1 MTTDSLP
8 ISESVSWAWNRFRE
22 NMALLLAVSAVSCI
36 VPALLE
42 WIGEHAFSGFVEA
55 WMGIVH
61 FIVVTTI
68 SLGSA
73 KITLRIRDGKPVE
86 FANLFDSF
94 NRVPWLM
101 LATFIM
107 MMGTFFGV
115 IFLIVPGI
123 IIAIRL
129 WFIAFVTID
138 EGCNAIDALKR
149 SWDITRGFT
158 FDLFLFCLLLIGVNI
173 LGFICLGIGVFVS
186 MPVSWLATAY
196 IFRFLSERHARLM
209 ERAANPTG

>member
-8 ISESVSWAWNRFRE
+8 IGESVSWAWDRFKE
-22 NMALLLAVSAVSCI
+22 NTPLLLAVSAVSCLL
-36 VPALLE
+36 PAFLE
-42 WIGEHAFSGFVEA
+42 WIGERAFSGFVEA

-61 FIVVTTI
+61 FVVVTTI
-68 SLGSA
+68 SLGVA
-73 KITLRIRDGKPVE
+73 KITLHIRDGKPVE

-101 LATFIM
+101 LATFLM
-107 MMGTFFGV
+107 MFATFFGV
-115 IFLIVPGI
+115 LLLIVPGI

-129 WFIAFVTID
+129 CFIAFITAD

-149 SWDITRGFT
+149 SWNITRGFG
-158 FDLFLFCLLLIGVNI
+158 FDLFLFALLLIGVNI

-186 MPVSWLATAY
+186 VPVTWLATAY
-196 IFRFLSERHARLM
+196 IFRFLSERHARMM
-209 ERAANPTG
+209 EHAANPTG

>member
-8 ISESVSWAWNRFRE
+8 IGESVSWAWDRFKE
-22 NMALLLAVSAVSCI
+22 NMPLLLAVSAVSCF
-36 VPALLE
+36 VPAFLE
-42 WIGEHAFSGFVEA
+42 WIEERAFSGFVES

-61 FIVVTTI
+61 FVVGTTI
-68 SLGSA
+68 SLGAA

-101 LATFIM
+101 LATFLM
-107 MMGTFFGV
+107 MMGTVFGMLL
-115 IFLIVPGI
+115 LIVPGI

-149 SWDITRGFT
+149 SWNLTRGFG
-158 FDLFLFCLLLIGVNI
+158 FDLFLFALLLIGVNI

-196 IFRFLSERHARLM
+196 IFRFLSERHTRLM
-209 ERAANPTG
+209 ERAASPAR